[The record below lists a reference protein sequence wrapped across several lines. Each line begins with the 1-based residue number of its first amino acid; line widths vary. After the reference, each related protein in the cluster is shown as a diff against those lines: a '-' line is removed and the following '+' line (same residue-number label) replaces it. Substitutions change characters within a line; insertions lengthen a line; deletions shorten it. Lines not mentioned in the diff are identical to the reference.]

1 MRLAWSRKAFPHK
14 GNLQA
19 CLWQRIYHDL
29 GCSVTAQLRH
39 AVAKK
44 RGLFMNIVDI
54 DNLSLP
60 EMQVLNGDL
69 A

>member
-1 MRLAWSRKAFPHK
+1 M
-14 GNLQA
+14 
-19 CLWQRIYHDL
+19 
-29 GCSVTAQLRH
+29 TAQLRH